1 MPAMIVERLDHISAL
16 TAALTPPQ
24 GTADNHEKYPSFFNS
39 LAWFDLLSQHALPQG
54 TSVQWL
60 LARQDG
66 SPVLALPLIKTA
78 QGLAS
83 LANFYTPLFAPV
95 LLDTKPALYKA
106 ALDAIAH
113 ELRHSTPSH
122 RRPAVIQL
130 QPLDV
135 SGDFYPAMRSAL
147 KKAGYAV
154 DDYFCF
160 GNWYLPC
167 NDFPKPLSFA
177 DYFAARPSALRNT
190 VQRARKKLHQA
201 GHSAITIH
209 TQPGLA
215 LTQAV
220 DAFEAIY
227 QMSWKPDEA
236 FPDFIRRLCGLAAQR
251 GVLRL
256 GVLTLNDEA
265 IASQIWLVDQG
276 KACIFKLAYDPNAAC
291 YSPGSL
297 LTTALMAHVLDNDKV
312 NEIDY
317 LSGDDAYKKDWMS
330 HRRERR
336 GLIAFD
342 LATPRGLFA
351 AARHFAGKKLRALK
365 AATP

>member
-1 MPAMIVERLDHISAL
+1 MIIQRFDNVTAL
-16 TAALTPPQ
+16 QAALPGPR
-24 GTADNHEKYPSFFNS
+24 GYADGHEKYNSFFHS

-54 TSVQWL
+54 KNVQWL
-60 LARQDG
+60 LAKHGG
-66 SPVLALPLIKTA
+66 SPILALPLMETA

-95 LLDTKPALYKA
+95 LFDAQPALYAA
-106 ALDAIAH
+106 ALEAITH
-113 ELRHSTPSH
+113 ELRQGQQGKK
-122 RRPAVIQL
+122 RPAAIQL
-130 QPLDV
+130 QPLDTA
-135 SGDFYPAMRSAL
+135 DNFYPAMRQAL
-147 KKAGYAV
+147 RRAGYAV

-160 GNWYLPC
+160 SNWYLPC
-167 NDFPKPLSFA
+167 HNLSRPISFA

-190 VQRARKKLHQA
+190 VQRARKKLHLA
-201 GHSAITIH
+201 GNPAILIH
-209 TQPGLA
+209 TQPGAA
-215 LTQAV
+215 LDAAM
-220 DAFEAIY
+220 DAFETIY
-227 QMSWKPDEA
+227 QRSWKPDEA
-236 FPDFIRRLCGLAAQR
+236 FPDFIRRLCGHAAER

-256 GVLTLNDEA
+256 GVLTLDGSA

-276 KACIFKLAYDPNAAC
+276 KACIFKLAYDPDAAC

-365 AATP
+365 AATT